1 MTPVKLLAL
10 YNDYLTSQRDVAF
23 FMSWAIMNFDRGY
36 EEGSWVYLF
45 YWEEAKENRTAIWRR
60 LQDHYPRALCIKEG
74 VME

>member
-10 YNDYLTSQRDVAF
+10 YNDYLSSQRNVAF
-23 FMSWAIMNFDRGY
+23 FMSWAIVHFERGD
-36 EEGSWVYLF
+36 EEGSWVALF
-45 YWEEAKENRTAIWRR
+45 EWEEVKEYRTAIWRR